1 MDRRGLTASRA
12 WQVEAQTRTGSP
24 DEALDVDCEDPTGCA
39 FECRWSFWVLDG
51 LLSTLWT
58 IGGGI
63 VCVVK
68 IHFEHGILS
77 WFQSQTTVLRGK
89 TQGTNWERC
98 D

>member
-68 IHFEHGILS
+68 IHFEHGILLVS
-77 WFQSQTTVLRGK
+77 EPDNRFARSDTRNQL
-89 TQGTNWERC
+89 EEM
-98 D
+98 